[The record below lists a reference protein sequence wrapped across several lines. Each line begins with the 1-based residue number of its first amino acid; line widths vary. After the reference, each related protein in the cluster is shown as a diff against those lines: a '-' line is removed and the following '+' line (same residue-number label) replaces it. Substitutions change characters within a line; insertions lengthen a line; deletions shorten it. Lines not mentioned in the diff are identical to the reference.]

1 MTLRIARKYIVF
13 VLLLIHFQ
21 LFGQLEV
28 PRYPVRFAQYY
39 DNLSLINPSLAGQN
53 KDFEF
58 SAGDKRLLGNLNKI
72 STYYLNLNM
81 RISSSRASMN
91 APYSAIG
98 AFFYNDREGK
108 YLNRTR
114 FYLTYAWHGNI
125 TKNVKVS
132 GGFHL
137 GGMNYSVKGT
147 PLSGDGSDFSSD
159 GVIGFSVYSKWFY
172 VGASYNQIF
181 KNTIQPLEE
190 VSILTPF
197 YTVSGGVNLKLSELI
212 RIRTLYSLQIPTLD
226 EEKLLDATFVF
237 VYHEKFEVA
246 LGLHD
251 NNRLVNSFGLKNIFD
266 DERNF
271 DIYLTYGY
279 PFRPVELNTNF
290 IELGIKYS
298 FNRHFY

>member
-39 DNLSLINPSLAGQN
+39 NNLSMTNPSLAGQN

-58 SAGDKRLLGNLNKI
+58 STGDKRLLGNLSKI

-132 GGFHL
+132 GGFRL

-159 GVIGFSVYSKWFY
+159 GVIGFSVYSTWFY
-172 VGASYNQIF
+172 IGASYNQIF
-181 KNTIQPLEE
+181 KSSIQPLEE
-190 VSILTPF
+190 VAILTPF
-197 YTVSGGVNLKLSELI
+197 YNISGGVNLKLSELF
-212 RIRTLYSLQIPTLD
+212 RIRALYSLQIPTLD
-226 EEKLLDATFVF
+226 EEKLSDATFVF
-237 VYHEKFEVA
+237 VYHEKLEFV
-246 LGLHD
+246 LGIHD
-251 NNRLVNSFGLKNIFD
+251 NNRLVNSFGLKNIFN
-266 DERNF
+266 DERNL
-271 DIYLTYGY
+271 DINLTYGY

-298 FNRHFY
+298 FNRRFY